1 MKQYGKIQK
10 KLNPALKTERNNHL
24 TKTKTMKLNKVILLI
39 VCLFITAFAYAQEDP
54 TTGHHQH
61 KGKNQNQTDQTSKPT
76 SQDMMVRELDNMVK
90 QLSLS
95 DSQTVQVKDILTNF
109 HQNMDQLMQKK
120 DKSKDDMKMLM
131 DSRDNSLKAV
141 FTDDQWTKY
150 QDMKKQ
156 MKNKFDKK
164 PKHNTE

>member
-1 MKQYGKIQK
+1 
-10 KLNPALKTERNNHL
+10 
-24 TKTKTMKLNKVILLI
+24 MKLNKTLI
-39 VCLFITAFAYAQEDP
+39 IIFCLMISAFVYAQEEP
-54 TTGHHQH
+54 NTGQMPPRGGHHQP
-61 KGKNQNQTDQTSKPT
+61 GNNQTDNNYKPT
-76 SQDMMVRELDNMVK
+76 SQDMIVRELDDMVK

-109 HQNMDQLMQKK
+109 HQSMDQMMQKK

-141 FTDDQWTKY
+141 LTDDQWTKY
-150 QDMKKQ
+150 QDMKQQ
-156 MKNKFDKK
+156 MKKKFDKK